1 MLINTARGEVVDEPA
16 LVDALASGQLFAAGL
31 DTMAVEPL
39 PAASPLRSLPN
50 VVLTPHVGGST
61 PAALDAMA
69 AGAARNVL
77 GFLQG
82 RPVAAAAC
90 VNPQVL

>member
-1 MLINTARGEVVDEPA
+1 MHVHAERLRHPRN
-16 LVDALASGQLFAAGL
+16 ALA
-31 DTMAVEPL
+31 T
-39 PAASPLRSLPN
+39 

-61 PAALDAMA
+61 AAALDAMA

-82 RPVAAAAC
+82 ELPDPRSC
-90 VNPQVL
+90 VNPQVLPVPTTA